1 LSAQGTWLLK
11 WGWNCSHIH
20 RINIKT
26 QVVGMANWYVLS
38 IVALVLMG
46 MQRFLYKVSAERKCN
61 TAWTTFS
68 FMATVTVLSVLFF
81 LSLKEPVS
89 DARMLVLTALIN
101 SASFV
106 LGTITHIEAL
116 KHVPSSVVYPII
128 RLNMVVV
135 ILFSILFFHDHVSLH
150 QVLGIL
156 LAISVIVILTRDA
169 EEGKESFGSLRRGL
183 FLVFVSL
190 ISGSVASISSKFAA
204 VYSNKLGF
212 MALSYFLGALFS
224 AVLIRKSRKE
234 RSQENHKEA
243 ILIGLLMGLIN
254 FVGFYTFLAALSV
267 GPLSIIVSI
276 TGMHFVIA
284 VLLSVIIYKEKLSR
298 MRILGIGLTIAS
310 ILFLRA

>member
-1 LSAQGTWLLK
+1 MEM
-11 WGWNCSHIH
+11 
-20 RINIKT
+20 R
-26 QVVGMANWYVLS
+26 NWYVLS

-46 MQRFLYKVSAERKCN
+46 VQRFLYKVCAEKECD

-68 FMATVTVLSVLFF
+68 FMATVTVLSAVFF
-81 LSLKEPVS
+81 LALKGSVS
-89 DARMLVLTALIN
+89 DARMLLLTAGIN

-135 ILFSILFFHDHVSLH
+135 VLFSILFLHDRVSLH

-156 LAISVIVILTRDA
+156 LAIAVIVILTREA
-169 EEGKESFGSLRRGL
+169 EGAKGNVGSVRKGL
-183 FLVFVSL
+183 LLAFVSL
-190 ISGSVASISSKFAA
+190 VSGSVASISSKFAA

-224 AVLIRKSRKE
+224 AALIRRSGEEVSRGNRKD
-234 RSQENHKEA
+234 A
-243 ILIGLLMGLIN
+243 VLIGLLMGLIN

-284 VLLSVIIYKEKLSR
+284 VLLSVIVYKEKLNR
-298 MRILGIGLTIAS
+298 TRLLGLGLAVLS
-310 ILFLRA
+310 ILFLRT

>member
-1 LSAQGTWLLK
+1 M
-11 WGWNCSHIH
+11 
-20 RINIKT
+20 R
-26 QVVGMANWYVLS
+26 NWYVLS

-46 MQRFLYKVSAERKCN
+46 VQRFLYKVSAEKECS

-68 FMATVTVLSVLFF
+68 FMATVTVLSAVFF
-81 LSLKEPVS
+81 FSFKESVS
-89 DARMLVLTALIN
+89 DPSMLILTAGIN

-135 ILFSILFFHDHVSLH
+135 VLFSILFLHDHVSPH

-156 LAISVIVILTRDA
+156 MAIAVIVILTKDA
-169 EEGKESFGSLRRGL
+169 EEEKGSLGSARKGL

-190 ISGSVASISSKFAA
+190 IAGSVASISSKFAA

-212 MALSYFLGALFS
+212 MTLSYFLGALFS
-224 AVLIRKSRKE
+224 AALIRRSGKE
-234 RSQENHKEA
+234 RSGGSRKDA
-243 ILIGLLMGLIN
+243 VRIGVLMGLIN
-254 FVGFYTFLAALSV
+254 FAGFYTFLAALSV

-284 VLLSVIIYKEKLSR
+284 VLLSVIVYKEKLR
-298 MRILGIGLTIAS
+298 GMRIIGMALAIVS

>member
-1 LSAQGTWLLK
+1 M
-11 WGWNCSHIH
+11 
-20 RINIKT
+20 R
-26 QVVGMANWYVLS
+26 NWYVLS

-46 MQRFLYKVSAERKCN
+46 VQRFLYKVSAERECS
-61 TAWTTFS
+61 TVWTTFS
-68 FMATVTVLSVLFF
+68 FMATVTVLSAVFF
-81 LSLKEPVS
+81 LSLKESVS
-89 DARMLVLTALIN
+89 GARMLVLTALIN

-116 KHVPSSVVYPII
+116 KHVPTSVAYPII

-135 ILFSILFFHDHVSLH
+135 VLFSILFLRDHVSLH
-150 QVLGIL
+150 QALGIV
-156 LAISVIVILTRDA
+156 LAIAVIVILTRDA
-169 EEGKESFGSLRRGL
+169 EEVKGAFGSVRKGL

-212 MALSYFLGALFS
+212 MALSYFLGTLFS
-224 AVLIRKSRKE
+224 AVLIRKSGKEGSPRNRKD
-234 RSQENHKEA
+234 A
-243 ILIGLLMGLIN
+243 MVIGLLMGLIN

-284 VLLSVIIYKEKLSR
+284 VLLSVIVYKEKLSR
-298 MRILGIGLTIAS
+298 MRIVGICLTMVS
-310 ILFLRA
+310 IVFLRA

>member
-1 LSAQGTWLLK
+1 MPGKSWSLK
-11 WGWNCSHIH
+11 WDRNCSLIHIIIL
-20 RINIKT
+20 RT
-26 QVVGMANWYVLS
+26 QVAGMTSWYALS
-38 IVALVLMG
+38 IIALVLMG
-46 MQRFLYKVSAERKCN
+46 VQRFLYKVSAERKCN

-68 FMATVTVLSVLFF
+68 FMATVTVLSGIFF
-81 LSLKEPVS
+81 LSLKESVS
-89 DARMLVLTALIN
+89 DARMLVLTAGVN

-116 KHVPSSVVYPII
+116 KHIPSSVVYPII

-135 ILFSILFFHDHVSLH
+135 VLFSILFLHDRVSPH

-156 LAISVIVILTRDA
+156 LAIGVIVILTRDA
-169 EEGKESFGSLRRGL
+169 EDAKGSFGSVRKGL

-204 VYSNKLGF
+204 VYANKLGF
-212 MALSYFLGALFS
+212 MALSYFLGTLFS
-224 AVLIRKSRKE
+224 AALIRTSGKEGSRGNRKE
-234 RSQENHKEA
+234 AFR
-243 ILIGLLMGLIN
+243 IGFLMGLIN

-284 VLLSVIIYKEKLSR
+284 VLLSVIVYKEKLTR
-298 MRILGIGLTIAS
+298 MRILGLCLTIVS

>member
-1 LSAQGTWLLK
+1 
-11 WGWNCSHIH
+11 
-20 RINIKT
+20 
-26 QVVGMANWYVLS
+26 MANWYVLS

-68 FMATVTVLSVLFF
+68 FMATVTVLSVFFF

-89 DARMLVLTALIN
+89 NVWMLVLTALIN

-135 ILFSILFFHDHVSLH
+135 VLFSIFFFDDQVSLH
-150 QVLGIL
+150 QGLGIL
-156 LAISVIVILTRDA
+156 FAIAVIVILTRDA
-169 EEGKESFGSLRRGL
+169 EEEGTFRSVRRGL

-204 VYSNKLGF
+204 IYSSKLGF

-224 AVLIRKSRKE
+224 AALINQSGEKESRG
-234 RSQENHKEA
+234 NLKEA
-243 ILIGLLMGLIN
+243 FLIGLLMGLIN
-254 FVGFYTFLAALSV
+254 FVGFYTFLTALSV

-284 VLLSVIIYKEKLSR
+284 VLLSVIVYKEKLSR
-298 MRILGIGLTIAS
+298 MRILGLCLTVVS
-310 ILFLRA
+310 IVFLRV

>member
-1 LSAQGTWLLK
+1 MSSALLRSCS
-11 WGWNCSHIH
+11 WGCRGSFT
-20 RINIKT
+20 RS
-26 QVVGMANWYVLS
+26 LP
-38 IVALVLMG
+38 
-46 MQRFLYKVSAERKCN
+46 RESAT

-89 DARMLVLTALIN
+89 DARMLILTALIN

-116 KHVPSSVVYPII
+116 KHIPSSVVYPII

-135 ILFSILFFHDHVSLH
+135 VLFSILFLHEQVSLH
-150 QVLGIL
+150 QGLGIL
-156 LAISVIVILTRDA
+156 LAIAVIFILTRDA
-169 EEGKESFGSLRRGL
+169 EEVKGSIGSVRKGF
-183 FLVFVSL
+183 FLVFVAL
-190 ISGSVASISSKFAA
+190 VSGSVASISSKFAA

-212 MALSYFLGALFS
+212 MALSYFLGTLFS
-224 AVLIRKSRKE
+224 AALIRQSGKE
-234 RSQENHKEA
+234 GIRENHKEA
-243 ILIGLLMGLIN
+243 ILIGFVMGLVN
-254 FVGFYTFLAALSV
+254 FAGFYTFLVALSV

-284 VLLSVIIYKEKLSR
+284 VLLSVIVYKEKLNR
-298 MRILGIGLTIAS
+298 MRILGICLTMVS

>member
-1 LSAQGTWLLK
+1 M
-11 WGWNCSHIH
+11 
-20 RINIKT
+20 R
-26 QVVGMANWYVLS
+26 NWYVLS

-46 MQRFLYKVSAERKCN
+46 VQRFLYKVSAEKECS

-68 FMATVTVLSVLFF
+68 FMATVTVLSAVFF
-81 LSLKEPVS
+81 FSFKESVS
-89 DARMLVLTALIN
+89 DPSMLILTAGIN

-135 ILFSILFFHDHVSLH
+135 VLFSILFLHDHVSLH

-156 LAISVIVILTRDA
+156 MAIAVIVILTKDA
-169 EEGKESFGSLRRGL
+169 EEEKGSLGSARKGL

-190 ISGSVASISSKFAA
+190 IAGSVASISSKFAA

-212 MALSYFLGALFS
+212 MTLSYFLGALFS
-224 AVLIRKSRKE
+224 AALIRRSGKE
-234 RSQENHKEA
+234 RSGGSRKDA
-243 ILIGLLMGLIN
+243 VRIGVLMGLIN
-254 FVGFYTFLAALSV
+254 FAGFYTFLAALSV

-284 VLLSVIIYKEKLSR
+284 VLLSVIVYREKLSG
-298 MRILGIGLTIAS
+298 MRIIGMALAIAS
-310 ILFLRA
+310 ILFLRG

>member
-1 LSAQGTWLLK
+1 ME
-11 WGWNCSHIH
+11 I
-20 RINIKT
+20 R
-26 QVVGMANWYVLS
+26 NWYVLS
-38 IVALVLMG
+38 MVTLVLMG
-46 MQRFLYKVSAERKCN
+46 MQRFLYKVSAERECN

-68 FMATVTVLSVLFF
+68 FMATVTVLSVVFF
-81 LSLKEPVS
+81 LSLKESVS
-89 DARMLVLTALIN
+89 DARMLLLTAGIN

-116 KHVPSSVVYPII
+116 KNVPSGVVYPII
-128 RLNMVVV
+128 RLNLVVV
-135 ILFSILFFHDHVSLH
+135 VLFSILFLHERVSLH

-156 LAISVIVILTRDA
+156 LAIGVIVILTRDT
-169 EEGKESFGSLRRGL
+169 EEVKGSVRSVRKGL

-190 ISGSVASISSKFAA
+190 VSGSVASISSKFAA

-212 MALSYFLGALFS
+212 MALSYFLGTVFS
-224 AVLIRKSRKE
+224 AALIRKSGKEGARGNRKD
-234 RSQENHKEA
+234 A
-243 ILIGLLMGLIN
+243 IRIGLLMGLIN

-284 VLLSVIIYKEKLSR
+284 VVLSVIVYKEKLSG
-298 MRILGIGLTIAS
+298 MRIVGMGLATAS

>member
-1 LSAQGTWLLK
+1 
-11 WGWNCSHIH
+11 
-20 RINIKT
+20 
-26 QVVGMANWYVLS
+26 MANWYVLS
-38 IVALVLMG
+38 LVALVLMG
-46 MQRFLYKVSAERKCN
+46 MQRFLYKVSAERKCS

-68 FMATVTVLSVLFF
+68 FMATVTVLSAIFF
-81 LSLKEPVS
+81 LALKEPVS
-89 DARMLVLTALIN
+89 DARMLILTALIN

-106 LGTITHIEAL
+106 LGTVTHIEAL

-135 ILFSILFFHDHVSLH
+135 VLFSILFLHDHVSLQ

-156 LAISVIVILTRDA
+156 LAIAVIVILTRDA
-169 EEGKESFGSLRRGL
+169 EEGKASLGSVRRGL

-212 MALSYFLGALFS
+212 MALSYFLGTLFS
-224 AVLIRKSRKE
+224 AALIKKSGKE
-234 RSQENHKEA
+234 GIRQNHKEA
-243 ILIGLLMGLIN
+243 LLIGLLMGLIN

-267 GPLSIIVSI
+267 GPLSIIVSV

-284 VLLSVIIYKEKLSR
+284 VILSVIVYKEKLSR
-298 MRILGIGLTIAS
+298 MRLFGIGLTIIS

>member
-1 LSAQGTWLLK
+1 MGLT
-11 WGWNCSHIH
+11 
-20 RINIKT
+20 
-26 QVVGMANWYVLS
+26 NWYVLS

-46 MQRFLYKVSAERKCN
+46 VQRFLYKVSAERECN
-61 TAWTTFS
+61 TVWTTFS
-68 FMATVTVLSVLFF
+68 FMATVTILSAGFF
-81 LSLKEPVS
+81 LALKESVS
-89 DARMLVLTALIN
+89 DARMLLLTAGIN

-116 KHVPSSVVYPII
+116 KYVPSSVVYPII

-135 ILFSILFFHDHVSLH
+135 VLFSILFLHDRVSLH

-156 LAISVIVILTRDA
+156 LAIAVIVILTRDA
-169 EEGKESFGSLRRGL
+169 EELKGAMRSVRKGL

-190 ISGSVASISSKFAA
+190 VSGSVASISSKFAA

-212 MALSYFLGALFS
+212 MALSYFLGTVFS
-224 AVLIRKSRKE
+224 AALIRKSGKE
-234 RSQENHKEA
+234 GSGGSRIDA
-243 ILIGLLMGLIN
+243 IRIGLLMGLIN

-284 VLLSVIIYKEKLSR
+284 VLLSVVVYKEKLSG
-298 MRILGIGLTIAS
+298 MRIVGMGLAIVS

>member
-1 LSAQGTWLLK
+1 
-11 WGWNCSHIH
+11 
-20 RINIKT
+20 
-26 QVVGMANWYVLS
+26 MANWYVLS

-68 FMATVTVLSVLFF
+68 FMATVTVLSVFFF

-89 DARMLVLTALIN
+89 NVWMLVLTALIN

-116 KHVPSSVVYPII
+116 KHFPSSVVYPII

-135 ILFSILFFHDHVSLH
+135 VLFSIFFFDDQVSLH
-150 QVLGIL
+150 QGLGIL
-156 LAISVIVILTRDA
+156 FAIAVIVILTRDA
-169 EEGKESFGSLRRGL
+169 EEEGTFRSVRRGL

-204 VYSNKLGF
+204 VYSSKLGF

-224 AVLIRKSRKE
+224 AALINQSGEKESRGKL
-234 RSQENHKEA
+234 KEA
-243 ILIGLLMGLIN
+243 FLIGLLMGLIN
-254 FVGFYTFLAALSV
+254 FVGFYTFLTALSV

-284 VLLSVIIYKEKLSR
+284 VLLSVIVYKEKLSR
-298 MRILGIGLTIAS
+298 MRILGLCLTVVS
-310 ILFLRA
+310 IVFLRA

>member
-1 LSAQGTWLLK
+1 MEM
-11 WGWNCSHIH
+11 
-20 RINIKT
+20 R
-26 QVVGMANWYVLS
+26 NWYVLS

-46 MQRFLYKVSAERKCN
+46 VQRFLYKVCAERECD

-68 FMATVTVLSVLFF
+68 FMATVTVLSAVFF
-81 LSLKEPVS
+81 LALKGSVS
-89 DARMLVLTALIN
+89 DARMLLLTAGIN

-135 ILFSILFFHDHVSLH
+135 VLFSILFLHDRVSLH

-156 LAISVIVILTRDA
+156 LAIAVIVILTREA
-169 EEGKESFGSLRRGL
+169 EGAKGNFGSVRKGL
-183 FLVFVSL
+183 LLAFVSL
-190 ISGSVASISSKFAA
+190 VSGSVASISSKFAA

-224 AVLIRKSRKE
+224 AALIRRSGEEVSRGNRKD
-234 RSQENHKEA
+234 A
-243 ILIGLLMGLIN
+243 VLIGLLMGLIN

-284 VLLSVIIYKEKLSR
+284 VLLSVIVYKENLSR
-298 MRILGIGLTIAS
+298 TRMLGMALAVAS
-310 ILFLRA
+310 VLFLRA

>member
-1 LSAQGTWLLK
+1 VPRKSWSLK
-11 WGWNCSHIH
+11 WDRNCSLIHIIIL
-20 RINIKT
+20 RT
-26 QVVGMANWYVLS
+26 QAAGMTSWYALS
-38 IVALVLMG
+38 IIALVLMG
-46 MQRFLYKVSAERKCN
+46 VQRFLYKVSAEKKCN

-68 FMATVTVLSVLFF
+68 FMATVTVLSGIFF
-81 LSLKEPVS
+81 LSLKESVS
-89 DARMLVLTALIN
+89 DARMLVLTAGVN

-116 KHVPSSVVYPII
+116 KHIPSSVVYPII

-135 ILFSILFFHDHVSLH
+135 VLFSILFLHDRVSPH

-156 LAISVIVILTRDA
+156 LAIGVIVILTRDA
-169 EEGKESFGSLRRGL
+169 EDAKGSFGSVRKGL

-212 MALSYFLGALFS
+212 MALSYFLGSLFS
-224 AVLIRKSRKE
+224 AALIRKSGKE
-234 RSQENHKEA
+234 RSGGSRSDA
-243 ILIGLLMGLIN
+243 IRIGLLMGLIN

-284 VLLSVIIYKEKLSR
+284 VLLSVIVYKEKLTR
-298 MRILGIGLTIAS
+298 MRILGIGLAMAS
-310 ILFLRA
+310 VVFLRA

>member
-1 LSAQGTWLLK
+1 MEM
-11 WGWNCSHIH
+11 
-20 RINIKT
+20 R
-26 QVVGMANWYVLS
+26 NWYVLS

-46 MQRFLYKVSAERKCN
+46 VQRFLYKVCAEKECD

-68 FMATVTVLSVLFF
+68 FMATVTVLSAVFF
-81 LSLKEPVS
+81 LALKGSVS
-89 DARMLVLTALIN
+89 DARMLLLTAGIN

-135 ILFSILFFHDHVSLH
+135 VLFSILFLHDRVSLH

-156 LAISVIVILTRDA
+156 LAIAVIVILTREA
-169 EEGKESFGSLRRGL
+169 EGAKGNVGSVRKGL
-183 FLVFVSL
+183 LLAFVSL
-190 ISGSVASISSKFAA
+190 VSGSVASISSKFAA

-212 MALSYFLGALFS
+212 MAFSYFLGALFS
-224 AVLIRKSRKE
+224 AALISRSGEEVSRGNRK
-234 RSQENHKEA
+234 NA

-254 FVGFYTFLAALSV
+254 FVGFYTFLAALSM

-284 VLLSVIIYKEKLSR
+284 VLLSVIVYKENLSR
-298 MRILGIGLTIAS
+298 TRILGMALAMVS

>member
-1 LSAQGTWLLK
+1 
-11 WGWNCSHIH
+11 
-20 RINIKT
+20 
-26 QVVGMANWYVLS
+26 MANWYVLS
-38 IVALVLMG
+38 LVALVLMG

-68 FMATVTVLSVLFF
+68 FMATVTVLSAIFF
-81 LSLKEPVS
+81 LALKEPVS
-89 DARMLVLTALIN
+89 DARMLILTALIN

-106 LGTITHIEAL
+106 LGTVTHIEAL
-116 KHVPSSVVYPII
+116 KRVPSSVVYPII

-135 ILFSILFFHDHVSLH
+135 VLFSILFLHDHVSLQ

-156 LAISVIVILTRDA
+156 LAIAVIVILTRDA
-169 EEGKESFGSLRRGL
+169 EEGKASLGSVRRGL

-212 MALSYFLGALFS
+212 MALSYFLGTLFS
-224 AVLIRKSRKE
+224 AALIKKSGEEGIR
-234 RSQENHKEA
+234 QNYKEA
-243 ILIGLLMGLIN
+243 LLIGLLMGLIN

-267 GPLSIIVSI
+267 GPLSIIVSV

-284 VLLSVIIYKEKLSR
+284 VILSVIVYKEKLSR
-298 MRILGIGLTIAS
+298 MRLFGIGLTIIS

>member
-1 LSAQGTWLLK
+1 M
-11 WGWNCSHIH
+11 
-20 RINIKT
+20 
-26 QVVGMANWYVLS
+26 GMRNWYVLS

-46 MQRFLYKVSAERKCN
+46 VQRFLYKVSAEKECD

-68 FMATVTVLSVLFF
+68 FMATVTVLSAVFF
-81 LSLKEPVS
+81 LALKGSVS
-89 DARMLVLTALIN
+89 DARMLLLTAGIN

-135 ILFSILFFHDHVSLH
+135 VLFSILFLHDRVSLH

-156 LAISVIVILTRDA
+156 LAIAVIVILTREA
-169 EEGKESFGSLRRGL
+169 EGAKGNFGSVRKGL
-183 FLVFVSL
+183 LLAFVSL
-190 ISGSVASISSKFAA
+190 VSGSVASISSKFAA

-224 AVLIRKSRKE
+224 AALIRRSGEEVSRGNRKD
-234 RSQENHKEA
+234 A
-243 ILIGLLMGLIN
+243 VLIGLLMGLIN

-284 VLLSVIIYKEKLSR
+284 VLLSVIVYKERLNR
-298 MRILGIGLTIAS
+298 TRLLGLGLAVLS
-310 ILFLRA
+310 ILFLRT

>member
-1 LSAQGTWLLK
+1 MRA
-11 WGWNCSHIH
+11 
-20 RINIKT
+20 
-26 QVVGMANWYVLS
+26 VGMRNWYALS
-38 IVALVLMG
+38 IVALALMG
-46 MQRFLYKVSAERKCN
+46 AQRFLYKVSAERECS

-68 FMATVTVLSVLFF
+68 FMGTVAVLSVTFF
-81 LSLKEPVS
+81 LSLKESVS
-89 DARMLVLTALIN
+89 DARMLLLTAGVN

-106 LGTITHIEAL
+106 LGTMTHIEAL

-135 ILFSILFFHDHVSLH
+135 VLFSLLFLREQVSL
-150 QVLGIL
+150 QQMLGIV
-156 LAISVIVILTRDA
+156 LAIAVIVILTRDA
-169 EEGKESFGSLRRGL
+169 EEVKGAFGNVRKGL

-212 MALSYFLGALFS
+212 MALSYFLGTVFS
-224 AVLIRKSRKE
+224 AALLGKTRKE
-234 RSQENHKEA
+234 EIPGKRKDA
-243 ILIGLLMGLIN
+243 VVIGLLMGLLN

-284 VLLSVIIYKEKLSR
+284 VLLSVILYKERLSR
-298 MRILGIGLTIAS
+298 MRVLGMALAVAS
-310 ILFLRA
+310 VLFLRA

>member
-1 LSAQGTWLLK
+1 MTHWYALSL
-11 WGWNCSHIH
+11 
-20 RINIKT
+20 
-26 QVVGMANWYVLS
+26 
-38 IVALVLMG
+38 VALVLMG
-46 MQRFLYKVSAERKCN
+46 AQRFLYKVSAERECP

-68 FMATVTVLSVLFF
+68 FMATVTVLSVAFF
-81 LSLKEPVS
+81 FSLGEPIS
-89 DARMLVLTALIN
+89 DAGMLVLTAVIN

-116 KHVPSSVVYPII
+116 KHVPSGVAYPII

-135 ILFSILFFHDHVSLH
+135 VLFSILFLHDPVSLH
-150 QVLGIL
+150 QVVGIV
-156 LAISVIVILTRDA
+156 LAIAVIVILTREA
-169 EEGKESFGSLRRGL
+169 EETKGSFGSVRKGL

-212 MALSYFLGALFS
+212 MALSYFLGTLFS
-224 AVLIRKSRKE
+224 AGLIRKTRKE
-234 RSQENHKEA
+234 GTTGNRKEA
-243 ILIGLLMGLIN
+243 VLIGLLMGLIN
-254 FVGFYTFLAALSV
+254 FVGFYTFLAALSA

-284 VLLSVIIYKEKLSR
+284 VLLSVILYKEKLSP
-298 MRILGIGLTIAS
+298 MRILGMGLAVVS